1 MYGSG
6 KLLTR
11 SDRGPQ
17 VCRKGLP
24 ATCSGTLIAPNLVL
38 SARHCLDTPA
48 ALNGTLER
56 VVFAADMFSDSAVS
70 RPVEKVLS
78 TRYMSTQRQASPPAT
93 PSRAAGTCAA
103 APAAAAA
110 AVTATGEAGTPAAAA
125 LPALYIEP
133 PPHPPPGT
141 TASRRRA
148 AAI

>member
-78 TRYMSTQRQASPPAT
+78 TRYTSTQR
-93 PSRAAGTCAA
+93 
-103 APAAAAA
+103 
-110 AVTATGEAGTPAAAA
+110 
-125 LPALYIEP
+125 
-133 PPHPPPGT
+133 
-141 TASRRRA
+141 
-148 AAI
+148 